1 MPKEVKLLRIAME
14 AKAASSLA
22 DLEQLSRH
30 LDLLHEELI
39 DFENSLLKLKDNFP
53 AKVIELVKSEVECEK
68 SLLIICSYLN
78 KRIEQCLRNK
88 DLEELVSEENIHKN
102 VWEGD
107 FKDRWMPLSFTSQTQ
122 SVAHKS
128 NEDKKPELAVEA
140 ENNANQSFFPFRRR
154 RGPYRRYTEND
165 KRKAINTALRLGSQ
179 NKAADILGLPIKN
192 LKRWIKNGPV
202 RRKGG
207 RRTQDPHME
216 FTLIEWIEDYKKS
229 YKIFPSSKDVRNQ
242 ALQLSAKNKMFK
254 ASKGWFEKFMLRHYS
269 DEFQLSRHDNTHS
282 LNFKNTSEI
291 YQEQSELPDLS
302 DGLKKEEEADII
314 FR

>member
-1 MPKEVKLLRIAME
+1 ME
-14 AKAASSLA
+14 AKPGSTLA

-39 DFENSLLKLKDNFP
+39 DFENSLLKLKDSFP
-53 AKVIELVKSEVECEK
+53 GRIVELVKSEVECEK

-88 DLEELVSEENIHKN
+88 DLDDGVTAEHFPKN
-102 VWEGD
+102 VWDQDLKE
-107 FKDRWMPLSFTSQTQ
+107 RWMPLSFTSQTQ
-122 SVAHKS
+122 SVVHKS
-128 NEDKKPELAVEA
+128 IEEKKIEA
-140 ENNANQSFFPFRRR
+140 PLHLDDRSNNDFFPYRRR

-179 NKAADILGLPIKN
+179 NKAAEVLGLPIKN
-192 LKRWIKNGPV
+192 LKRWLKNGPV

-207 RRTQDPHME
+207 RRTQDPYME
-216 FTLIEWIEDYKKS
+216 SNLIAWIENYKKS
-229 YKIFPSSKDVRNQ
+229 NQTFPSSKEVRNQ

-269 DEFQLSRHDNTHS
+269 DEFQVSRLEIDHGKNVRCLS
-282 LNFKNTSEI
+282 EA
-291 YQEQSELPDLS
+291 YQDQEELAENLS
-302 DGLKKEEEADII
+302 NGLKREEETDIM